1 MSEKLPSKGHMGLAN
16 QVLISLVLGIACG
29 LFFGEMLSPIKIVGD
44 IFIKLLQIT
53 VIPYVSLSLITAIG
67 VLHFHEIKS
76 LAIKGGCVLLF
87 IYAIVLSVV
96 VLTPVAFPDWP
107 AASFFSA
114 NLVEETQTID
124 FINLFIPYNPFYSY
138 ANALVPAVVV
148 FSLLTGI
155 ALTSIPN
162 KATILEPL
170 SVLND
175 AMMGITKFVAKLSPI
190 GVFALIASAFGTI
203 AIEDLARLQ
212 VYLVLY
218 GLIALALGLI
228 VLPWFISIFT
238 PFRYIEVIKALRT
251 PLITAFATGSSLIVL
266 PMLIEISKKMI
277 DARMQSLEEEEANA
291 SVQALIPTFYAFPS
305 PTTILSISFILFSGW
320 YMGFDIPVSSYPAL
334 LFAGL
339 PIMFGGTTIAIPFLL
354 DLLKLPHDMFQIFLS
369 VDIITIRF
377 GTLLGAMHYATIGL
391 IGTTAMLGNIRF
403 RLSNLLKVLLVCV
416 VVIAPVLFG
425 VRAFYDN
432 LVVAPYTKDNVLL
445 SLRLQGTPQPYRV
458 RPELPDE
465 IYKEDGTPATLTQI
479 KERGVLLV
487 CYQPDEYPSA
497 YLNNQDPPQ
506 LVGFDVEMAHRLADR
521 LRLPL
526 EFLPANT
533 EMDARLLLNNGSC
546 DIYMRS
552 LPITLDKSKLF
563 GLTKPVYR
571 SSAGLIV
578 RDHRRN
584 EFTDWEKLLEMGDS
598 LRLGVEKSAESMERA
613 KFFFPEAT
621 IVLINSSDE
630 QRQMLKSGDDTV
642 DAIFDQAEEGAA
654 WTILYPG
661 YSLIVPK
668 PITFIPVAYAVALNN
683 DVLLKAFNAWLLV
696 EQSNS
701 RVDRLYQY
709 WMLGEGSKVRET
721 PRWSVVRDVM
731 GLGD

>member
-67 VLHFHEIKS
+67 VLHFHEIKA

-96 VLTPVAFPDWP
+96 VLTPIAFPDWP

-114 NLVEETQTID
+114 NLVEETQAID
-124 FINLFIPYNPFYSY
+124 FINLFIPSNPFYSY

-175 AMMGITKFVAKLSPI
+175 AMMGITKFVAKLSPS
-190 GVFALIASAFGTI
+190 GVFARIASAFGTI

-238 PFRYIEVIKALRT
+238 PFRYVEVIKALRT

-369 VDIITIRF
+369 VDVITIRF

-403 RLSNLLKVLLVCV
+403 RLSSLLKILLVCV

-425 VRAFYDN
+425 VRAFYNN

-458 RPELPDE
+458 HPELSDE

-506 LVGFDVEMAHRLADR
+506 LVGFDIEMAHRLANR

-533 EMDARLLLNNGSC
+533 EIAARLLLNNGRC

-552 LPITLDKSKLF
+552 LPITLEKSKIF
-563 GLTKPVYR
+563 SLTKPVYR

-578 RDHRRN
+578 KDHRRN

-598 LRLGVEKSAESMERA
+598 LRLGVENSAEAIERT

-621 IVLINSSDE
+621 IILINSSDE
-630 QRQMLKSGDDTV
+630 QRQMLKSGDETV

-668 PITFIPVAYAVALNN
+668 PITFIPVSYAVALNN
-683 DVLLKAFNAWLLV
+683 DQLLKAFKAWLLV

-701 RVDRLYQY
+701 RVDRLYQF
-709 WMLGEGSKVRET
+709 WMLGEGSMVRET
-721 PRWSVVRDVM
+721 PRWSVVRNVM
-731 GLGD
+731 GVGD